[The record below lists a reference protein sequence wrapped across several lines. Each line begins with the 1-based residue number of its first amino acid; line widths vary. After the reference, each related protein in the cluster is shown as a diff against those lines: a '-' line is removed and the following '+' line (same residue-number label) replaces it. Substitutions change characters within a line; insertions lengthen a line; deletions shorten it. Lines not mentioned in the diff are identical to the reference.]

1 LRCWQIS
8 SESKP
13 AAKAKSASKKG
24 QFTDADDELL
34 SELGVEQ
41 AEVRA
46 AAEEIAER
54 ERCIDF
60 AQFADL
66 FAKAQAE
73 LDAGIRVTRR
83 FGREASIEQGHFFIL
98 SGQMVY
104 VAEVGD
110 PFRAP
115 NGDADAR
122 LRAIFSNGTES
133 NLLLRS
139 LQRARYKDETGRRL
153 SEPNPGPL
161 FENAWD
167 VSDVE
172 SGTIYV
178 LRSFSEH
185 PYIKAHR
192 ELVHKI
198 GVTGGAVEDRVR
210 NSEKEATY
218 LFAKTEIIASY
229 KLAGINRS
237 KLENLLHRIFAATR
251 VDVEIEDGFGHKV
264 RAEEWFLVPLHAID
278 EAVRRIQDGSITQV
292 SYDPSQARLI

>member
-1 LRCWQIS
+1 VITQP
-8 SESKP
+8 K
-13 AAKAKSASKKG
+13 
-24 QFTDADDELL
+24 
-34 SELGVEQ
+34 
-41 AEVRA
+41 
-46 AAEEIAER
+46 
-54 ERCIDF
+54 
-60 AQFADL
+60 
-66 FAKAQAE
+66 
-73 LDAGIRVTRR
+73 
-83 FGREASIEQGHFFIL
+83 
-98 SGQMVY
+98 
-104 VAEVGD
+104 
-110 PFRAP
+110 
-115 NGDADAR
+115 
-122 LRAIFSNGTES
+122 
-133 NLLLRS
+133 
-139 LQRARYKDETGRRL
+139 
-153 SEPNPGPL
+153 
-161 FENAWD
+161 
-167 VSDVE
+167 
-172 SGTIYV
+172 YV

-292 SYDPSQARLI
+292 SYDPSHARLI